1 VVLSRDNEQRRL
13 LRDRLVEDELG
24 GDRMN
29 ESEQINQGLQ
39 DTAGEVGAKAKPSLP
54 NRPYKFLDYFEAADR
69 PIFFGRDEEVN
80 QLVQRIM
87 AHRLTVLFGQSG
99 VGKTSLI
106 NAGVIP
112 RLEEKGYIS
121 LYLRVLRE
129 PTASIKQ
136 AVLQLGQG
144 DISPSSDLYS
154 FLEQALCSSSSIL
167 HSPLVIFLDQ
177 FEEFFVRLG
186 KATRAAFAEE
196 LAACLRFDLDLRFV
210 LSLRGDY
217 LGRLHSWARVSDQV
231 PQLPD
236 DPLLNRFCL
245 ENLNTEKA
253 RLAITQPAQAFKLRY
268 EDELLETLLDDLE
281 QEEDV
286 EPPQLQI
293 VCHKLY
299 ENLVDSGRW
308 VEGSGRSGLFTLE
321 SYKELG
327 GARGILASYL
337 DDALAGLPDDV
348 ARERAWGVLRS
359 MVTVGETR
367 VMLTTQEL
375 TRPKIAHELGLGE
388 DELEEVLA
396 YLQDKRLIRWLEKEE
411 ASELAHEYV
420 LGRVWE
426 WISEEEAVLKRAS
439 DLLRRELGNHQK
451 LGLLMN
457 RDGLRVVS
465 EPREA
470 LSLSAEELEFVFRS
484 TLAAGYE
491 MGYWLERARGGG
503 VAVEGILKGEL
514 ESKVPNT
521 RANVAEILVEL
532 ALAEGLALEEVVAWL
547 TMLLKDDYPN
557 VRAAARKSLLKIG
570 TEEALRQAQGRPRL
584 GQTLAVL
591 RDNPPLEMILIPA
604 GNFPMGDEK
613 QPVHV
618 DAFYID
624 KYPVTNAQYAKFV
637 EATGR
642 PPPPDWEGTR
652 GTYPPHMAN
661 HPVVFVNWFDAQD
674 YAAWAGKRLLTEAE
688 WEKAARGT
696 DGRVYP
702 WGDWFDKVMCNASEA
717 GIGGTTPVGKYS
729 PYGDSPYRVC
739 DMAGNVWEW
748 TATDW
753 APGSSSKVQRG
764 GSFVN
769 RGSYARCAYRY
780 LGVPEPRNPNVGF
793 RCGMSASDLR
803 S

>member
-1 VVLSRDNEQRRL
+1 
-13 LRDRLVEDELG
+13 
-24 GDRMN
+24 MN
-29 ESEQINQGLQ
+29 E
-39 DTAGEVGAKAKPSLP
+39 TTVGQALP
-54 NRPYKFLDYFEAADR
+54 ERPYKFLDYFEATDQ

-80 QLVQRIM
+80 HLVQRIL

-112 RLEEKGYIS
+112 RLEEEGYTS

-129 PTASIKQ
+129 PAAAIRSSLSQ
-136 AVLQLGQG
+136 VALQLGQ
-144 DISPSSDLYS
+144 DATSLSSDLYS
-154 FLEQALCSSSSIL
+154 FLERALHPPSSIL

-196 LAACLRFDLDLRFV
+196 LAACLGSAPTLSETKGLDLRFV
-210 LSLRGDY
+210 LSLRDDS
-217 LGRLHSWARVSDQV
+217 LARLHSLSA
-231 PQLPD
+231 QLPED
-236 DPLLNRFCL
+236 ILLNRFCL
-245 ENLNTEKA
+245 ENLNVEKA

-281 QEEDV
+281 QKEGV
-286 EPPQLQI
+286 EGFVVPPQLQI

-299 ENLVDSGRW
+299 ENLVDSGQW
-308 VEGSGRSGLFTLE
+308 LEGSGRSGLFTLE

-327 GARGILASYL
+327 GAEGILASYL
-337 DDALAGLPDDV
+337 NDALAGLPDDT
-348 ARERAWGVLRS
+348 ARERAWDILKS
-359 MVTVGETR
+359 MIMVEETR
-367 VMLTTQEL
+367 AALAAQEMS
-375 TRPKIAHELGLGE
+375 PDKIAHRLGLSE
-388 DELEEVLA
+388 DEVEEVLA
-396 YLQDKRLIRWLEKEE
+396 YLRDRQLIRWLPAESEEEK
-411 ASELAHEYV
+411 SFELAHEYMV
-420 LGRVWE
+420 NKIWVWE
-426 WISEEEAVLKRAS
+426 SKEDVALKRAS
-439 DLLRRELGNHQK
+439 NLLRRELSNYQK
-451 LGLLMN
+451 LGLLMG
-457 RDGLRVVS
+457 RGGLEVVS

-491 MGYWLERARGGG
+491 MGYWLERAREGG
-503 VAVEGILKGEL
+503 VAVEDILKDEL
-514 ESKVPNT
+514 ESAVPNT
-521 RANVAEILVEL
+521 RANVAKVLGLWSPELVRGE
-532 ALAEGLALEEVVAWL
+532 AIAWL
-547 TMLLKDDYPN
+547 TVLLKDDQPN
-557 VRAAARKSLLKIG
+557 ARAAARKSLLKIG
-570 TEEALRQAQGRPRL
+570 TEQALQPQRETSFATPLRAEQALAALRS
-584 GQTLAVL
+584 
-591 RDNPPLEMILIPA
+591 NPPSEMILIPA
-604 GNFPMGDEK
+604 GNFLMGDEK
-613 QPVHV
+613 RSVHA
-618 DAFYID
+618 DAFYVD
-624 KYPVTNAQYAKFV
+624 KYPVTNVEYAKFV

-642 PPPPDWEGTR
+642 PPPPNWEETG
-652 GTYPPHMAN
+652 GTYPPDMAN

-702 WGDWFDKVMCNASEA
+702 WGDEFDKVMCNTSEA
-717 GIGGTTPVGKYS
+717 GTGGTTPVGRYS
-729 PYGDSPYRVC
+729 PWGDSPYEVC

-780 LGVPEPRNPNVGF
+780 LGVPEPRTPNVGF
-793 RCGMSASDLR
+793 RCGMSVSAALP
-803 S
+803 

>member
-1 VVLSRDNEQRRL
+1 MGETTVGQALPERL
-13 LRDRLVEDELG
+13 
-24 GDRMN
+24 
-29 ESEQINQGLQ
+29 
-39 DTAGEVGAKAKPSLP
+39 
-54 NRPYKFLDYFEAADR
+54 YKFLDYFEAADQ

-80 QLVQRIM
+80 YLVQRIM

-112 RLEEKGYIS
+112 RLEEEGYTS

-129 PTASIKQ
+129 PTASIKGSLSQ
-136 AVLQLGQG
+136 AVLQLGQ
-144 DISPSSDLYS
+144 DATSP
-154 FLEQALCSSSSIL
+154 SSIL
-167 HSPLVIFLDQ
+167 HSPSSDPCSFLERALPSESHLVIFLDQ

-196 LAACLRFDLDLRFV
+196 LAVCLGSDLDLRFV
-210 LSLRGDY
+210 LSLRDDY
-217 LGRLHSWARVSDQV
+217 LARLHSLSA
-231 PQLPD
+231 QLPD
-236 DPLLNRFCL
+236 DPLMNRFCL
-245 ENLNTEKA
+245 ENLNVEKA
-253 RLAITQPAQAFKLRY
+253 RLAITQPARAFKLRY

-281 QEEDV
+281 QEGGV
-286 EPPQLQI
+286 EGFVVPPQLQI

-299 ENLVDSGRW
+299 ENLVDSGKW

-327 GARGILASYL
+327 GAEGILANYINDALTGLL
-337 DDALAGLPDDV
+337 DDT
-348 ARERAWGVLRS
+348 ARERAWDILKS
-359 MVTVGETR
+359 MIMVEETR
-367 VMLTTQEL
+367 AALVAQEMSQG
-375 TRPKIAHELGLGE
+375 KIAHRLGLS
-388 DELEEVLA
+388 EEGSGTVAPQMKEALA
-396 YLQDKRLIRWLEKEE
+396 YLRDKRLIRWLEEE
-411 ASELAHEYV
+411 RAFELAHEYMV
-420 LGRVWE
+420 NRIWVWE
-426 WISEEEAVLKRAS
+426 SKEDVALKRAS
-439 DLLRRELGNHQK
+439 NLLRRELSNHRK
-451 LGLLMN
+451 LGLLMD
-457 RDGLRVVS
+457 RDGLEVVS

-470 LSLSAEELEFVFRS
+470 LLLSAEELEFVLRS

-491 MGYWLERARGGG
+491 MGYWLERARGSG
-503 VAVEGILKGEL
+503 VTIEGILKDEL
-514 ESKVPNT
+514 ESAVPNT
-521 RANVAEILVEL
+521 RANVAKVLGEFVLSPSTSLRINSV
-532 ALAEGLALEEVVAWL
+532 EGLVLEDTVAWL

-557 VRAAARKSLLKIG
+557 VQGAVRKSLLKIS
-570 TEEALRQAQGRPRL
+570 ESANKRISESAKAALRS
-584 GQTLAVL
+584 
-591 RDNPPLEMILIPA
+591 NPPSEMILIPA
-604 GNFPMGDEK
+604 GSFLRGDEK

-624 KYPVTNAQYAKFV
+624 KYLVTNAEYAKFV
-637 EATGR
+637 EATGHL
-642 PPPPDWEGTR
+642 PPPHWEETG
-652 GTYPPHMAN
+652 GTYPPDMAN

-702 WGDWFDKVMCNASEA
+702 WGDWFDKTRCNASEA

-729 PYGDSPYRVC
+729 PLGDSPYKVR
-739 DMAGNVWEW
+739 DMAGNVWDW

-780 LGVPEPRNPNVGF
+780 LGVPEPRTPNVGF
-793 RCGMSASDLR
+793 RCGMSVPALDS
-803 S
+803 